1 MPTAYVLVN
10 VDVGKEE
17 QCFKE
22 LKNAENVKEIHLLY
36 GFYDLV
42 IIVKADTIKQLNNSL
57 KKIRQNNN
65 VTKTETMPIIE

>member
-22 LKNAENVKEIHLLY
+22 LKNAENVKEIYLLY

-57 KKIRQNNN
+57 KKIRQNNK
-65 VTKTETMPIIE
+65 VIKTETMPIIE

>member
-65 VTKTETMPIIE
+65 VIKTETMPIIE

>member
-10 VDVGKEE
+10 ANIGKEE

-22 LKNAENVKEIHLLY
+22 LKNTKNVKEIYLLY

-42 IIVKADTIKQLNNSL
+42 IIVEADTIKQLNNSL

>member
-10 VDVGKEE
+10 ANICKEE
-17 QCFKE
+17 HCFKD
-22 LKNAENVKEIHLLY
+22 LNNSENVKEIYLLY

-42 IIVKADTIKQLNNSL
+42 IIVKANTIKQLNNSL